1 MVIGDDKAVLVCNK
15 SRSEASLF
23 EILFRDL
30 PKKPVEELLE
40 AVVLA
45 KWPLKMFEYSP
56 PTLYGPDCS
65 NIDHCGAGCLCEFGK
80 VCRNH
85 HSPESRSSL

>member
-30 PKKPVEELLE
+30 PKKPAEDP
-40 AVVLA
+40 
-45 KWPLKMFEYSP
+45 WMW
-56 PTLYGPDCS
+56 
-65 NIDHCGAGCLCEFGK
+65 
-80 VCRNH
+80 R
-85 HSPESRSSL
+85 R